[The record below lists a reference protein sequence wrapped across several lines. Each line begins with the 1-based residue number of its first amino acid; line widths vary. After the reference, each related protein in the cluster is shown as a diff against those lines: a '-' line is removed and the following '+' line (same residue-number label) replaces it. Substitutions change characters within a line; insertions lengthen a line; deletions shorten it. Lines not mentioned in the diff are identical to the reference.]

1 MGRTHICLPT
11 NMPTNMT
18 CALIPNTCFTKIL
31 KKIWYFIWYVFLA
44 SIPYLEDNEREIS
57 YKRIS
62 ENEVEDKD
70 SKHEVAYLRDG
81 KSSRE
86 YEDAKDKKTNLKDR
100 YSSYQMWED
109 KRESPDETGSSSS
122 DGD

>member
-1 MGRTHICLPT
+1 MDNCVHCT
-11 NMPTNMT
+11 
-18 CALIPNTCFTKIL
+18 
-31 KKIWYFIWYVFLA
+31 WYVFLA
-44 SIPYLEDNEREIS
+44 SIPYLEDNEHEIS

-62 ENEVEDKD
+62 ENEVKDKD